1 MGRKKNAQWV
11 LWAEY
16 SNCERGFVLPLST
29 NSGWFRTIHQQ
40 YLEEHCHRHSEGKV
54 GENMIERGRGQPEY
68 PRKKK
73 WDSRN
78 KNIEKRGKKEKID
91 VSGHKRAYGTLYW

>member
-1 MGRKKNAQWV
+1 
-11 LWAEY
+11 
-16 SNCERGFVLPLST
+16 
-29 NSGWFRTIHQQ
+29 
-40 YLEEHCHRHSEGKV
+40 
-54 GENMIERGRGQPEY
+54 MIERGRGQPEY

-91 VSGHKRAYGTLYW
+91 VSGHKRAYGTLY